1 MENAAKALVI
11 AGGVLIALVTIG
23 VLVDSFS
30 TTSQFQMSQ
39 LSQQEQE
46 QLIAFNEQ
54 YTKYANQY
62 VYGTD
67 VITVA
72 NMSLNNNMKY
82 DVTVNI
88 KFTKA
93 HKYKYNSMDYTIPV
107 GTYTIRKNQSVD
119 EHIKRFI
126 SGETDLNTMAF
137 KCIKIEYNENNGRVN
152 SITFEE
158 RSW

>member
-30 TTSQFQMSQ
+30 ATSQFQMSQ

-62 VYGTD
+62 VYGSD
-67 VITVA
+67 VLTLK
-72 NMSLNNNMKY
+72 NKY
-82 DVTVNI
+82 DNDGQVEVKLEGDSIWPTAGEN
-88 KFTKA
+88 
-93 HKYKYNSMDYTIPV
+93 KY
-107 GTYTIRKNQSVD
+107 
-119 EHIKRFI
+119 
-126 SGETDLNTMAF
+126 
-137 KCIKIEYNENNGRVN
+137 EYNDESDNYSNETKYYKCTDIGYDEKSGRVN
-152 SITFEE
+152 SITFKQIKL
-158 RSW
+158 SASPY

>member
-1 MENAAKALVI
+1 MENASKALLI
-11 AGGVLIALVTIG
+11 AGGVLIALVTISL
-23 VLVDSFS
+23 LVSSFS
-30 TTSQFQMSQ
+30 TINKFQMSK
-39 LSQQEQE
+39 LSEEEQE
-46 QLIAFNEQ
+46 RLIAFNEQ
-54 YTKYANQY
+54 YTKYAGQY
-62 VYGTD
+62 VYATD
-67 VITVA
+67 VITVT

-93 HKYKYNSMDYTIPV
+93 NKYKYKSADYTIPV
-107 GTYTIRKNQSVD
+107 GTYTIKKNQSID
-119 EHIKRFI
+119 EHIKRFT

-137 KCIKIEYNENNGRVN
+137 KCIEIEYNENNGRVN